1 MCNLDQWGLIKPFA
15 EVTGHSENAVRHKV
29 KSGTWVGN
37 SFVVFD
43 VRESREHHQK
53 GGAA

>member
-1 MCNLDQWGLIKPFA
+1 MSIANQWVPKRFA
-15 EVTGHSENAVRHKV
+15 EVTGCSENVVRHKF
-29 KSGTWVGN
+29 KSGTWGGN

>member
-1 MCNLDQWGLIKPFA
+1 MSNANQWVPIERFA
-15 EVTGHSENAVRHKV
+15 EVTDNSENAVRHKV
-29 KSGTWVGN
+29 KNGTWVGN

>member
-1 MCNLDQWGLIKPFA
+1 MSNVNERVLIMRFA
-15 EVTGHSENAVRHKV
+15 EVTGYSENAVRHKV

-43 VRESREHHQK
+43 VCANREHHQK